1 MRARRITPEPPM
13 DREAF
18 TRLRARVVAYEEALL
33 RIAAGADK
41 PVEIAIKVLTG
52 AMA

>member
-1 MRARRITPEPPM
+1 MKTHRITPEPPI
-13 DREAF
+13 DRETLA
-18 TRLRARVVAYEEALL
+18 RLRARVTAYEEALL